1 MEIFIIKNTMDMEKL
16 IIVMEISTKVS
27 GKEIVGMLQVFT
39 IIRMVVSLLETVN
52 MTNLWESI

>member
-27 GKEIVGMLQVFT
+27 GKEIVGML
-39 IIRMVVSLLETVN
+39 
-52 MTNLWESI
+52 